1 MVPQTDMHAPS
12 GLPGTDVLQHDLS
25 KVRYLLNALRSL
37 PPDEADNSDD
47 LLWLRDRERY
57 LRSAIASRDTL
68 RRHKVV
74 DLAQWRRCGETGRA
88 RRSA

>member
-1 MVPQTDMHAPS
+1 MAPQSDTHAPS
-12 GLPGTDVLQHDLS
+12 GLPGTDVLRHDLC

-37 PPDEADNSDD
+37 PPDKADHSDD

-57 LRSAIASRDTL
+57 LRSVIALRGTL

-74 DLAQWRRCGETGRA
+74 DLAQWRRCGETGCA
-88 RRSA
+88 RQSA

>member
-1 MVPQTDMHAPS
+1 MVPQSDMHPRS
-12 GLPGTDVLQHDLS
+12 GLPGTDVLQHDLC
-25 KVRYLLNALRSL
+25 KVRYLMNALRSL

-57 LRSAIASRDTL
+57 LRSVIASRGTL
-68 RRHKVV
+68 RQHKVV
-74 DLAQWRRCGETGRA
+74 DLAQWRRGGATGRA

>member
-1 MVPQTDMHAPS
+1 MALQSNMHVSS
-12 GLPGTDVLQHDLS
+12 GLPGTDVLRHDLC

-37 PPDEADNSDD
+37 PPHETENSDD

-57 LRSAIASRDTL
+57 LRAVIASRGTL

-74 DLAQWRRCGETGRA
+74 DLAQWRRGGKTGRA
-88 RRSA
+88 RQSA